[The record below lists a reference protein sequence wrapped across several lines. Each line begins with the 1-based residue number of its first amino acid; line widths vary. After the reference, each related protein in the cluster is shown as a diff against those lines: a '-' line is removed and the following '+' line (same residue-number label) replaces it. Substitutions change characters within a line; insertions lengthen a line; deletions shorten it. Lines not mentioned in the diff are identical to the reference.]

1 MEKKQI
7 LIVGGGVAGLEIA
20 TALGRRYRRKPRGG
34 GDSDSPYEVT
44 LLDRDSAHV
53 WKPMLHTMA
62 AGTRDIA
69 QQQMTYIAQARDAG
83 FLYQPGEMCGLDR
96 AAREVLVAPLFS
108 RDGRELVPERRLSY
122 DTLILALG
130 STANDFG
137 TPGAREFCYM
147 IDSRLA
153 ADGFNQELRIRMLQS
168 MVRGEELRVAI
179 LGAGATGVELA
190 AELVQLAEAA
200 VAYGA
205 HGLDDRLKITL
216 VESGP
221 RILPAFPER
230 IAGLA
235 TQRLR
240 ALGVEVRVATRIQA
254 VTEEGFVTGEGELIA
269 ASLRVWAAGVK
280 APDFLTGLDGLQA
293 NRNNQ
298 LIVDGNLRASGDPAV
313 FALGDCSSYTPEG
326 AERPLAPTA
335 QVAHQQAQYL
345 IENLEA
351 LLAGRP
357 APVYRYRDM
366 GALVSLGHFDA
377 YGSLGKFGF
386 FKGGFIKGRVAQL
399 SHVLL
404 YRAHQSRLYGF
415 WRGGLIWLVDLINKR
430 VRPPIRLD

>member
-1 MEKKQI
+1 MDKKQI
-7 LIVGGGVAGLEIA
+7 VIVGGGVAGLEVA
-20 TALGRRYRRKPRGG
+20 TALGRRARRVRPC
-34 GDSDSPYEVT
+34 PYEVT

-83 FLYQPGEMCGLDR
+83 FHYQPGEMCGLDR
-96 AAREVLVAPLFS
+96 AANQVLVAPLYA
-108 RDGRELVPERRLSY
+108 RDGRELVPARRLRY

-137 TPGAREFCYM
+137 TPGARDFCYM

-153 ADGFNQELRIRMLQS
+153 ADGFNQELRIRMLQNLVS
-168 MVRGEELRVAI
+168 GEPLRIAI

-190 AELVQLAEAA
+190 AELVQLADAA
-200 VAYGA
+200 EAYGTQGVA
-205 HGLDDRLKITL
+205 TELQISLI
-216 VESGP
+216 ESGP
-221 RILPAFPER
+221 RILTAFP
-230 IAGLA
+230 
-235 TQRLR
+235 QRLAHMAMKR
-240 ALGVEVRVATRIQA
+240 LQALGVKVRVGTRIKA
-254 VTEEGFVTGEGELIA
+254 VTEEGFVTTDGTLIPA
-269 ASLRVWAAGVK
+269 ELRVWAAGVK
-280 APDFLTGLDGLQA
+280 APDFLSSLDGLPA

-298 LIVDGNLRASGDPAV
+298 LLIDGHLRTQGDAAIY
-313 FALGDCSSYTPEG
+313 ALGDCSSYTPPG
-326 AERPLAPTA
+326 SDSALAPTA

-345 IENLEA
+345 IQHLDNLM
-351 LLAGRP
+351 AGRE
-357 APVYRYRDM
+357 APIYHYRDL

-377 YGSLGKFGF
+377 YGSLGQFGF

-430 VRPPIRLD
+430 VRPSIRLD